1 MSEQQLITDLSQ
13 ELVTQIAPQE
23 LPLFRAHA
31 AVYFQDPAK
40 AGNNQQTKDEM
51 LGFGTG
57 EAVVLLTPFVLTV
70 TNEVVKFIAAEIKK
84 TTKEESASLIAEMVK
99 SLFKK
104 FRPEAKQKAPPL
116 TPAQLAAVRE
126 AVLEQTR
133 LLKLSES
140 RSNLLADAIAGSLV
154 ISSPKA

>member
-1 MSEQQLITDLSQ
+1 MSEQQLITDLSR
-13 ELVTQIAPQE
+13 ELVIQIAPEE

-31 AVYFQDPAK
+31 AAYFQDPAK

-57 EAVVLLTPFVLTV
+57 EVVMLVTPLVLAV
-70 TNEVVKFIAAEIKK
+70 TNEVVQFIAAEIKK

-104 FRPEAKQKAPPL
+104 FRPEAKRKAPPL

-126 AVLEQTR
+126 AVLGQTR

-140 RSNLLADAIAGSLV
+140 RSNLLADAITGSLV
-154 ISSPKA
+154 VSSS